1 MRKRINISVRWLPA
15 IASAVCSRRRSLRR
29 AHRFNTTV
37 PSQIMDQFRNQRIQ
51 WTTNVWVYANTL
63 FGILAVIEF
72 AWSAAV
78 MLLEKS
84 DLQSWTSALIRKLMW
99 IGAFYALLLNGR
111 IWIPAII
118 DSFTQIGQ
126 NAAGL
131 GALSP
136 SGVFMQGLSLAGA
149 LMDGASTSAFF
160 TNPGTSLAL
169 AFAALL
175 IVVSYTIITINF
187 IVTLV
192 ESYLVV
198 SVGFIFLGFG
208 GSRWTAPYTE
218 RYIGLAVSI
227 GIKIVLLYC
236 LISAGFGLSLG
247 WLDEAQGI
255 ATSARPAMTA
265 FDVMGGSLIFMMC
278 CWQIPKL
285 FAAVI
290 GGSPA
295 LTGGDLVATAAVVGG
310 AALAVGGAAAAGV
323 ARIGGR
329 RRQCGGGHRIC
340 GERRRRGLR
349 HTTAVASVGSVGAG
363 SSAGGGSVSP
373 PFVAVASSAANGG
386 GGADSRTRHQKFG
399 RRWFRARSDNS
410 QIASAWEFG
419 WERKRIEREHG
430 HAGAPPSASSA
441 LSSIGGEP
449 LAGSGFETQ
458 APQRG
463 FAPASSGQP
472 SQPLTGPTRFVFFD
486 RAAEQRAVTLSL
498 APSSVEAAPGGVA
511 DQRPGSSGVVSDVAS
526 VAEAWACAS
535 PSTASY
541 GEEERARSA
550 RVADQVRGLPARLGS
565 VPPMRRHMPRH
576 PEFQSITRSNG
587 GLMNLLRNAKYQSRS
602 FPYA

>member
-1 MRKRINISVRWLPA
+1 MLKRIDRALKQRAWALRWLPA
-15 IASAVCSRRRSLRR
+15 MAV
-29 AHRFNTTV
+29 AGMFVQVVWAQAGPPFNTTV
-37 PSQIMDQFRNQRIQ
+37 PSGIMDQFRNNRIE

-136 SGVFMQGLSLAGA
+136 SGIFMQGLSLAGA

-175 IVVSYTIITINF
+175 IVVSYTLITINF

-236 LISAGFGLSLG
+236 LISAGFNLSLG
-247 WLDEAQGI
+247 WLDEAQAIGT
-255 ATSARPAMTA
+255 AARPVMVA
-265 FDVMGGSLIFMMC
+265 FDVMGGALIFMMC

-323 ARIGGR
+323 GALA
-329 RRQCGGGHRIC
+329 GGG
-340 GERRRRGLR
+340 GGAAAGTGSAASAGGAGSST
-349 HTTAVASVGSVGAG
+349 TTAVASVGSVGAG
-363 SSAGGGSVSP
+363 SSGGGGSVSP
-373 PFVAVASSAANGG
+373 PSSPSKSSSASEGGVRRQPDPPSNGSG
-386 GGADSRTRHQKFG
+386 DGGAVEQQAVTSRLRGNTTRG
-399 RRWFRARSDNS
+399 DNVIS
-410 QIASAWEFG
+410 GTTAV
-419 WERKRIEREHG
+419 
-430 HAGAPPSASSA
+430 PVLPSVS

-458 APQRG
+458 PAQRG
-463 FAPASSGQP
+463 FTPASVNASDGVNASEPLLSSASTARTVGGGDSVVGGPAGASSP
-472 SQPLTGPTRFVFFD
+472 SDP
-486 RAAEQRAVTLSL
+486 AS
-498 APSSVEAAPGGVA
+498 
-511 DQRPGSSGVVSDVAS
+511 PGSSGVVSEVAS
-526 VAEAWACAS
+526 VGDADS
-535 PSTASY
+535 PNPQPPTTTKRKSAIT
-541 GEEERARSA
+541 RA
-550 RVADQVRGLPARLGS
+550 ADQVKGFRRRLGS
-565 VPPMRRHMPRH
+565 LPSDAAPHATPPRIPIEH
-576 PEFQSITRSNG
+576 EE
-587 GLMNLLRNAKYQSRS
+587 
-602 FPYA
+602 

>member
-1 MRKRINISVRWLPA
+1 MHQRLRWPA
-15 IASAVCSRRRSLRR
+15 VIAATCIF
-29 AHRFNTTV
+29 AAAAWAQNGPPFNTTV
-37 PSQIMDQFRNQRIQ
+37 PSQIMDQFRNNRIQ
-51 WTTNVWVYANTL
+51 WTANVWVYANSL
-63 FGILAVIEF
+63 FGILAIIEF

-84 DLQSWTSALIRKLMW
+84 DLQTWTSALVRKLMW

-136 SGVFMQGLSLAGA
+136 SGVFIQGLSLAGA
-149 LMDGASTSAFF
+149 LLDGASTSAFF
-160 TNPGTSLAL
+160 ANPGTSLAL
-169 AFAALL
+169 AFAALI
-175 IVVSYTIITINF
+175 IVVSFTIITINF

-236 LISAGFGLSLG
+236 LISAGFNLSIG
-247 WLDEAQGI
+247 WVDEAQSIG
-255 ATSARPAMTA
+255 AVARPVMVA

-295 LTGGDLVATAAVVGG
+295 LTGGDLIATGAVVGTAAV
-310 AALAVGGAAAAGV
+310 AVGGAAVAGVGALAGGGGGAAASTGSAAG
-323 ARIGGR
+323 AAGAGS
-329 RRQCGGGHRIC
+329 GT
-340 GERRRRGLR
+340 
-349 HTTAVASVGSVGAG
+349 TTAVARVGSVGSG
-363 SSAGGGSVSP
+363 VSGGGAVSP
-373 PFVAVASSAANGG
+373 PSSASIGSSSSEA
-386 GGADSRTRHQKFG
+386 AV
-399 RRWFRARSDNS
+399 RRQQPD
-410 QIASAWEFG
+410 
-419 WERKRIEREHG
+419 
-430 HAGAPPSASSA
+430 PPSSSHGAFAASDSPGAAPRAHANPVRRDSLPNEIVTTSTSPSISSA

-463 FAPASSGQP
+463 FAPSSMSVETGARSMSASSASRDSTNP
-472 SQPLTGPTRFVFFD
+472 ESPVNSSPTGGPDERSTP
-486 RAAEQRAVTLSL
+486 AVGGPGATSEV
-498 APSSVEAAPGGVA
+498 SS
-511 DQRPGSSGVVSDVAS
+511 VAS
-526 VAEAWACAS
+526 VAPATSQPPAQLARGRNRLTRAADFVTAFRRRIGS
-535 PSTASY
+535 LPSDAAPHAT
-541 GEEERARSA
+541 
-550 RVADQVRGLPARLGS
+550 
-565 VPPMRRHMPRH
+565 PPRMPIDH
-576 PEFQSITRSNG
+576 QE
-587 GLMNLLRNAKYQSRS
+587 
-602 FPYA
+602 

>member
-1 MRKRINISVRWLPA
+1 VLKRIHKSSRRLLLRWMPA
-15 IASAVCSRRRSLRR
+15 IAIASLFVQAVF
-29 AHRFNTTV
+29 AQAGPPFNTTV
-37 PSQIMDQFRNQRIQ
+37 PSQIMDQFRNNRIL
-51 WTTNVWVYANTL
+51 WTTNVFVYANSL

-84 DLQSWTSALIRKLMW
+84 DLQTWTSALIRKLMW

-136 SGVFMQGLSLAGA
+136 SGIFIQGLSIAGA

-175 IVVSYTIITINF
+175 IVVSYTLITINF

-218 RYIGLAVSI
+218 RYIGFAVSI

-236 LISAGFGLSLG
+236 LISAGFDLSQG
-247 WLDEAQGI
+247 WLDEAQAI
-255 ATSARPAMTA
+255 AASSRPVMTA

-310 AALAVGGAAAAGV
+310 AALAVGGAAVAGAGALVGGGSSAAAGTGS
-323 ARIGGR
+323 AASAGGA
-329 RRQCGGGHRIC
+329 GSST
-340 GERRRRGLR
+340 
-349 HTTAVASVGSVGAG
+349 TTAVANVGSVGAG

-373 PFVAVASSAANGG
+373 PSSPSPGSSANGAG
-386 GGADSRTRHQKFG
+386 ARSQPDPPSNGSGDGGAAADPPISR
-399 RRWFRARSDNS
+399 S
-410 QIASAWEFG
+410 QPRGNTSRGENVSSGSTAAP
-419 WERKRIEREHG
+419 
-430 HAGAPPSASSA
+430 APPSVSSA

-458 APQRG
+458 PVQRG
-463 FAPASSGQP
+463 FAPASVSAGDGGSAPGAGPGSRSGP
-472 SQPLTGPTRFVFFD
+472 SSPSIVRGGASGDVV
-486 RAAEQRAVTLSL
+486 ASSSMEGA
-498 APSSVEAAPGGVA
+498 APSNSP
-511 DQRPGSSGVVSDVAS
+511 DPGSFRVVSDIAS
-526 VAEAWACAS
+526 VANAS
-535 PSTASY
+535 PASPQPPTTAT
-541 GEEERARSA
+541 GRNALTRA
-550 RVADQVRGLPARLGS
+550 ADQVRSFQRRLPSDAAPHAT
-565 VPPMRRHMPRH
+565 PPRIPIEH
-576 PEFQSITRSNG
+576 EE
-587 GLMNLLRNAKYQSRS
+587 
-602 FPYA
+602 

>member
-1 MRKRINISVRWLPA
+1 MSERTYTFRTRSASALRWLPVA
-15 IASAVCSRRRSLRR
+15 AVASLVVQAVW
-29 AHRFNTTV
+29 AQQGPGFNTTV

-51 WTTNVWVYANTL
+51 WTANVWVYANSL

-118 DSFTQIGQ
+118 DSFTQLGQ
-126 NAAGL
+126 SAAGV
-131 GALSP
+131 GSLSP
-136 SGVFMQGLSLAGA
+136 SGVFMQGLGIAGA
-149 LMDGASTSAFF
+149 LLDGASTSAFF
-160 TNPGTSLAL
+160 TNPGTSFSL

-175 IVVSYTIITINF
+175 IVVSYTVITVNF

-198 SVGFIFLGFG
+198 SVGFVFLGFG

-236 LISAGFGLSLG
+236 LISAGFGLSVG
-247 WLDEAQGI
+247 WLNEAQAVG
-255 ATSARPAMTA
+255 TSSRPAMNA

-295 LTGGDLVATAAVVGG
+295 LTGGDLIATAAAVGSAGLAAGG
-310 AALAVGGAAAAGV
+310 AAFAGAGLLAGGGGAAVGAGSAAG
-323 ARIGGR
+323 A
-329 RRQCGGGHRIC
+329 GGG
-340 GERRRRGLR
+340 GFSG
-349 HTTAVASVGSVGAG
+349 TNAVASVGSTGPG
-363 SSAGGGSVSP
+363 PLRGGSVAPPSSP
-373 PFVAVASSAANGG
+373 SQGSAVG
-386 GGADSRTRHQKFG
+386 GGATRVQPDPP
-399 RRWFRARSDNS
+399 AN
-410 QIASAWEFG
+410 
-419 WERKRIEREHG
+419 G
-430 HAGAPPSASSA
+430 H

-458 APQRG
+458 SAQSG
-463 FAPASSGQP
+463 FASASIP
-472 SQPLTGPTRFVFFD
+472 
-486 RAAEQRAVTLSL
+486 
-498 APSSVEAAPGGVA
+498 
-511 DQRPGSSGVVSDVAS
+511 AS
-526 VAEAWACAS
+526 VASPADGSTPGAAS
-535 PSTASY
+535 SVTRGQGSSAAVSAVPRPPAAKGSTQFS
-541 GEEERARSA
+541 RA
-550 RVADQVRGLPARLGS
+550 ADHMRAFQRRLGS
-565 VPPMRRHMPRH
+565 IPSDAAPHATPPRIPIDHA
-576 PEFQSITRSNG
+576 E
-587 GLMNLLRNAKYQSRS
+587 
-602 FPYA
+602 

>member
-1 MRKRINISVRWLPA
+1 LAA
-15 IASAVCSRRRSLRR
+15 IAAASFFAQTVF
-29 AHRFNTTV
+29 AQAGPPFNTTV
-37 PSQIMDQFRNQRIQ
+37 PSQIMDQFRNSRIL
-51 WTTNVWVYANTL
+51 WTTNVFVYANAL

-84 DLQSWTSALIRKLMW
+84 DLQTWTSALIRKLMW

-111 IWIPAII
+111 LWIPAII

-136 SGVFMQGLSLAGA
+136 SGVFIQGLSIAGA

-175 IVVSYTIITINF
+175 IVISYTLITINF
-187 IVTLV
+187 IVTFV

-227 GIKIVLLYC
+227 GIKVVLLYC
-236 LISAGFGLSLG
+236 LISAGFDLSQA
-247 WLDEAQGI
+247 WLDEAQAI
-255 ATSARPAMTA
+255 AASSRPVMTA

-295 LTGGDLVATAAVVGG
+295 LTGGDLVATTAVVGG
-310 AALAVGGAAAAGV
+310 AALAVGGAAVAGAGALMGGGSSAAAGTGS
-323 ARIGGR
+323 AASAGGA
-329 RRQCGGGHRIC
+329 GSSS
-340 GERRRRGLR
+340 
-349 HTTAVASVGSVGAG
+349 TAAVASVGSVGPG
-363 SSAGGGSVSP
+363 SSSGGGTVSP
-373 PFVAVASSAANGG
+373 PSPASPGSNASGSGTRRQPEPPSSGPGETLAA
-386 GGADSRTRHQKFG
+386 DPPI
-399 RRWFRARSDNS
+399 ARSQPRGNTPRGENVS
-410 QIASAWEFG
+410 SGSAL
-419 WERKRIEREHG
+419 
-430 HAGAPPSASSA
+430 APAPPSFSSA

-449 LAGSGFETQ
+449 LAGSGFEVQ
-458 APQRG
+458 PVQRG
-463 FAPASSGQP
+463 FAQASFGATDGSPAPGGRPGPGPSSPSTAPGGASSGVV
-472 SQPLTGPTRFVFFD
+472 TNGPVEGT
-486 RAAEQRAVTLSL
+486 A
-498 APSSVEAAPGGVA
+498 APSNSPN
-511 DQRPGSSGVVSDVAS
+511 PGSSGVVSDVAS
-526 VAEAWACAS
+526 VGNANPAS
-535 PSTASY
+535 PLPPEAGKGRNALT
-541 GEEERARSA
+541 RA
-550 RVADQVRGLPARLGS
+550 ADQL
-565 VPPMRRHMPRH
+565 
-576 PEFQSITRSNG
+576 
-587 GLMNLLRNAKYQSRS
+587 RS
-602 FPYA
+602 FQRRLPSDAAPHATPPRIPIEHEE

>member
-1 MRKRINISVRWLPA
+1 MSGQIHKSLKGSASPLRWLP
-15 IASAVCSRRRSLRR
+15 IAAAATLFIQV
-29 AHRFNTTV
+29 AWAQQGPGFNTTV
-37 PSQIMDQFRNQRIQ
+37 PSQIMDQFRNERIQ
-51 WTTNVWVYANTL
+51 WTTNVWVYANAL

-84 DLQSWTSALIRKLMW
+84 DLQTWTSALVRKLMW

-136 SGVFMQGLSLAGA
+136 SGVFIQGLSLAGA

-175 IVVSYTIITINF
+175 IVISYTLITINF

-227 GIKIVLLYC
+227 GIKILLLYC

-247 WLDEAQGI
+247 WLDEAQAI

-310 AALAVGGAAAAGV
+310 AALAVGGAAVAGVGALAGGGSSAAAGTGS
-323 ARIGGR
+323 AASAGGA
-329 RRQCGGGHRIC
+329 GSGT
-340 GERRRRGLR
+340 
-349 HTTAVASVGSVGAG
+349 TTAVASVGSVGSG

-373 PFVAVASSAANGG
+373 PSSPSPTPSSTANGG
-386 GGADSRTRHQKFG
+386 TARRQPDPPSNGSGDGGAVDPPI
-399 RRWFRARSDNS
+399 ARS
-410 QIASAWEFG
+410 QA
-419 WERKRIEREHG
+419 RENMARG
-430 HAGAPPSASSA
+430 QSMSSGSPATQAAPPSVSSA

-458 APQRG
+458 SAQRG
-463 FAPASSGQP
+463 FAPVSVSASDVTTTRG
-472 SQPLTGPTRFVFFD
+472 TGPSSSATVRSETSSD
-486 RAAEQRAVTLSL
+486 AVASGSMEGA
-498 APSSVEAAPGGVA
+498 APSSATGPV
-511 DQRPGSSGVVSDVAS
+511 SSGVVSDVAS
-526 VAEAWACAS
+526 VGSAGNAS
-535 PSTASY
+535 TQPLPTAKGKSSLT
-541 GEEERARSA
+541 RA
-550 RVADQVRGLPARLGS
+550 ADQVRGLRRRIGS
-565 VPPMRRHMPRH
+565 LPSDAAPHATPPRIPIEH
-576 PEFQSITRSNG
+576 EE
-587 GLMNLLRNAKYQSRS
+587 
-602 FPYA
+602 

>member
-1 MRKRINISVRWLPA
+1 VA
-15 IASAVCSRRRSLRR
+15 IACLSIQVVYGQQGPG
-29 AHRFNTTV
+29 FNTTV

-51 WTTNVWVYANTL
+51 WTTNVWVYANAL

-84 DLQSWTSALIRKLMW
+84 DLQSWTSALVRKLMW

-149 LMDGASTSAFF
+149 LMDGASSSAFF

-175 IVVSYTIITINF
+175 IVISYTLITINF

-247 WLDEAQGI
+247 WLDEAQAI
-255 ATSARPAMTA
+255 ASSTRPAMTA

-295 LTGGDLVATAAVVGG
+295 LTGGDLVATAAVVGS
-310 AALAVGGAAAAGV
+310 AALAVGGAAVAGVGALAGGGSAAAG
-323 ARIGGR
+323 AGSAASAGGA
-329 RRQCGGGHRIC
+329 GSTT
-340 GERRRRGLR
+340 
-349 HTTAVASVGSVGAG
+349 TTAVASVGSVGSG

-373 PFVAVASSAANGG
+373 PSPSSVGSAANGG
-386 GGADSRTRHQKFG
+386 GA
-399 RRWFRARSDNS
+399 RRQPD
-410 QIASAWEFG
+410 
-419 WERKRIEREHG
+419 
-430 HAGAPPSASSA
+430 PPSNSSGDGGTVDPPVAASRLHQNSPNAENVSSRSSA
-441 LSSIGGEP
+441 SPALTSVSSTLSSIGGEP

-458 APQRG
+458 TPQRG
-463 FAPASSGQP
+463 F
-472 SQPLTGPTRFVFFD
+472 GPTMVSASG
-486 RAAEQRAVTLSL
+486 AATTTGQG
-498 APSSVEAAPGGVA
+498 APSPPVHGGMSGAVRASIEGAAPSNSTGAGNSEV
-511 DQRPGSSGVVSDVAS
+511 GSDVAS
-526 VAEAWACAS
+526 VGSAGPANPQQPTTTAKGKSGIARAAE
-535 PSTASY
+535 
-541 GEEERARSA
+541 
-550 RVADQVRGLPARLGS
+550 QVRGLRRRFGS
-565 VPPMRRHMPRH
+565 LPSDAAPHATPPRIPIDH
-576 PEFQSITRSNG
+576 EE
-587 GLMNLLRNAKYQSRS
+587 
-602 FPYA
+602 

>member
-1 MRKRINISVRWLPA
+1 MLTRTHRVSKNRTKQRAWALRWLLVM
-15 IASAVCSRRRSLRR
+15 AV
-29 AHRFNTTV
+29 AGVFAEAVWAQAGPPFNTTV
-37 PSQIMDQFRNQRIQ
+37 PSQIMDQFRNSRIQ

-136 SGVFMQGLSLAGA
+136 SGVFIQGLSLAGA

-175 IVVSYTIITINF
+175 IVVSFTIITINF

-192 ESYLVV
+192 ESYIVV

-236 LISAGFGLSLG
+236 LISAGFNLSLG
-247 WLDEAQGI
+247 WLDEAQAIGT
-255 ATSARPAMTA
+255 AARPVMVA
-265 FDVMGGSLIFMMC
+265 FDVMGGALIFMMC

-323 ARIGGR
+323 GALA
-329 RRQCGGGHRIC
+329 GGG
-340 GERRRRGLR
+340 GGAAAG
-349 HTTAVASVGSVGAG
+349 TGSAASAGGAGSNTATAVASVGSVGAG

-373 PFVAVASSAANGG
+373 PSSPSPSPGSVTNGG
-386 GGADSRTRHQKFG
+386 GV
-399 RRWFRARSDNS
+399 RRQPDPPSNGSGDGGLVIDPP
-410 QIASAWEFG
+410 IASSH
-419 WERKRIEREHG
+419 RHG
-430 HAGAPPSASSA
+430 SPARGESGSAVTLGPPSTASSA
-441 LSSIGGEP
+441 LSSMGGEP

-458 APQRG
+458 PVQRG
-463 FAPASSGQP
+463 FASASFRANDEGTTAGVPP
-472 SQPLTGPTRFVFFD
+472 SPSSSAPGARGRESVVSADSVET
-486 RAAEQRAVTLSL
+486 
-498 APSSVEAAPGGVA
+498 APSGSAGPGG
-511 DQRPGSSGVVSDVAS
+511 SSVVSDITS
-526 VAEAWACAS
+526 VGSAGPTNPQPPGTARTK
-535 PSTASY
+535 STLS
-541 GEEERARSA
+541 RA
-550 RVADQVRGLPARLGS
+550 VDQVRGMRRRLGQIPS
-565 VPPMRRHMPRH
+565 DTAPHATPPRMPIEH
-576 PEFQSITRSNG
+576 EE
-587 GLMNLLRNAKYQSRS
+587 
-602 FPYA
+602 

>member
-1 MRKRINISVRWLPA
+1 VFKEIRKSSNGWAAALRWLA
-15 IASAVCSRRRSLRR
+15 FAAAASLSLQVIW
-29 AHRFNTTV
+29 AQAGPGFNTTV
-37 PSQIMDQFRNQRIQ
+37 PSQIMDQFRNQRIL

-63 FGILAVIEF
+63 FGVLAVIEF

-136 SGVFMQGLSLAGA
+136 SGVFMQGLFLAGA
-149 LMDGASTSAFF
+149 LLDGASTSNFF
-160 TNPGTSLAL
+160 SNPGASLAL
-169 AFAALL
+169 AFAALI
-175 IVVSYTIITINF
+175 IVISYTLITINF

-227 GIKIVLLYC
+227 GIKILLLYC

-247 WLDEAQGI
+247 WVDEAQSI
-255 ATSARPAMTA
+255 AASTRPVMTA

-310 AALAVGGAAAAGV
+310 AALAVGGAAVAGVSALAGGGSAAAGTGS
-323 ARIGGR
+323 AASAGGA
-329 RRQCGGGHRIC
+329 GSST
-340 GERRRRGLR
+340 
-349 HTTAVASVGSVGAG
+349 TTAVAGVGSVGSG

-373 PFVAVASSAANGG
+373 PSPSSSASAVNGAGTRRQPDPPSSGSGDG
-386 GGADSRTRHQKFG
+386 GGAVDPPIAGSRRGTTSRG
-399 RRWFRARSDNS
+399 ANVSS
-410 QIASAWEFG
+410 GSA
-419 WERKRIEREHG
+419 
-430 HAGAPPSASSA
+430 AAQSPPSVASA

-449 LAGSGFETQ
+449 LAGSGFESQ
-458 APQRG
+458 AAQRG
-463 FAPASSGQP
+463 FAPASVNASDGGTA
-472 SQPLTGPTRFVFFD
+472 TGSV
-486 RAAEQRAVTLSL
+486 
-498 APSSVEAAPGGVA
+498 PSSPSPAPRGTSGDGMASSSIEGAASSNSTSPE
-511 DQRPGSSGVVSDVAS
+511 SSGVVSDVTS
-526 VAEAWACAS
+526 VGSAG
-535 PSTASY
+535 PTNPQPPPTAKGKSALA
-541 GEEERARSA
+541 RAA
-550 RVADQVRGLPARLGS
+550 NQVRGFRRRLASLPSDAAPHAT
-565 VPPMRRHMPRH
+565 PPRIPIDH
-576 PEFQSITRSNG
+576 EE
-587 GLMNLLRNAKYQSRS
+587 
-602 FPYA
+602 

>member
-1 MRKRINISVRWLPA
+1 
-15 IASAVCSRRRSLRR
+15 
-29 AHRFNTTV
+29 
-37 PSQIMDQFRNQRIQ
+37 MDQFRNQRIQ
-51 WTTNVWVYANTL
+51 WTTNVWVYANAL

-84 DLQSWTSALIRKLMW
+84 DLQSWTSALVRKLMW

-175 IVVSYTIITINF
+175 IVVSYTLITINF

-247 WLDEAQGI
+247 WLDEAQAI

-310 AALAVGGAAAAGV
+310 AALAVGGAAVAGVGALAGGGSAAAGTGS
-323 ARIGGR
+323 AASAGGA
-329 RRQCGGGHRIC
+329 GSGT
-340 GERRRRGLR
+340 
-349 HTTAVASVGSVGAG
+349 TTAVASVGSVGSG

-373 PFVAVASSAANGG
+373 PSSPSPSSTANGG
-386 GGADSRTRHQKFG
+386 GARRQPDPPSNGSGDGGALDPPI
-399 RRWFRARSDNS
+399 ARSQPRGNTARGENVS
-410 QIASAWEFG
+410 SGSPATQA
-419 WERKRIEREHG
+419 
-430 HAGAPPSASSA
+430 APPSVSSA

-449 LAGSGFETQ
+449 LVGSGFETQ
-458 APQRG
+458 PAQRG
-463 FAPASSGQP
+463 FAPASVSA
-472 SQPLTGPTRFVFFD
+472 SDVATTRG
-486 RAAEQRAVTLSL
+486 AG
-498 APSSVEAAPGGVA
+498 PSSPSTVRSGTSSDVVANGSMEGAAPVSSTS
-511 DQRPGSSGVVSDVAS
+511 PGSSGVVSDVAS
-526 VAEAWACAS
+526 VGSAGNVN
-535 PSTASY
+535 PQPLPTAKGKSALT
-541 GEEERARSA
+541 RA
-550 RVADQVRGLPARLGS
+550 ADQVRGFRRRLGS
-565 VPPMRRHMPRH
+565 LPSDAAPHATPPRIPIEH
-576 PEFQSITRSNG
+576 EE
-587 GLMNLLRNAKYQSRS
+587 
-602 FPYA
+602 

>member
-1 MRKRINISVRWLPA
+1 MLKRIRRAFRTVSKQGTWALRWLPVM
-15 IASAVCSRRRSLRR
+15 AV
-29 AHRFNTTV
+29 AGMFVQVVWAQAGPPFNTTV
-37 PSQIMDQFRNQRIQ
+37 PSGIMDQFRNNRIQ

-175 IVVSYTIITINF
+175 IVVSYTLITINF

-236 LISAGFGLSLG
+236 LISAGFNLSLG
-247 WLDEAQGI
+247 WLDEAQAIG
-255 ATSARPAMTA
+255 TSARPVMVA
-265 FDVMGGSLIFMMC
+265 FDVMGGALIFMMC

-310 AALAVGGAAAAGV
+310 AALAVGGAAVAGVGALAGGGGSAAAGTGS
-323 ARIGGR
+323 AASAGGA
-329 RRQCGGGHRIC
+329 GSS
-340 GERRRRGLR
+340 
-349 HTTAVASVGSVGAG
+349 TTSAVANVGSVGAG

-373 PFVAVASSAANGG
+373 PPSPSPSSSTNDGGMRRQPDPPSNGSGDGGAANQQGVTTRMGG
-386 GGADSRTRHQKFG
+386 NRTT
-399 RRWFRARSDNS
+399 
-410 QIASAWEFG
+410 
-419 WERKRIEREHG
+419 HG
-430 HAGAPPSASSA
+430 ENVSSGNTAVPVPPSVSSA

-458 APQRG
+458 PPQRG
-463 FAPASSGQP
+463 FAPASVNAGH
-472 SQPLTGPTRFVFFD
+472 
-486 RAAEQRAVTLSL
+486 AVTAPTPFLSSPVTAGT
-498 APSSVEAAPGGVA
+498 APDGDSVASNPVGPSRPSDAAS
-511 DQRPGSSGVVSDVAS
+511 PGSSGVVSEVAS
-526 VAEAWACAS
+526 VGEASSANPQPPTPAKGKS
-535 PSTASY
+535 AIT
-541 GEEERARSA
+541 RAT
-550 RVADQVRGLPARLGS
+550 DQVKGLRRRLGS
-565 VPPMRRHMPRH
+565 LPSDAAPHATPPRMPIEH
-576 PEFQSITRSNG
+576 EE
-587 GLMNLLRNAKYQSRS
+587 
-602 FPYA
+602 

>member
-1 MRKRINISVRWLPA
+1 MRCAVWLRIYKSLRRWLPMMA
-15 IASAVCSRRRSLRR
+15 IASLFVAAAFAQVGPP
-29 AHRFNTTV
+29 FNTTV
-37 PSQIMDQFRNQRIQ
+37 PSQIMDQFRSERAQ
-51 WTTNVWVYANTL
+51 WTANVFAYANTL

-78 MLLEKS
+78 MLLEKT
-84 DLQSWTSALIRKLMW
+84 DLQSWTSALVRKLMW

-136 SGVFMQGLSLAGA
+136 TGVFIQGLALAGA

-175 IVVSYTIITINF
+175 IVVSYTLITINF

-236 LISAGFGLSLG
+236 LISAGLGLSNG
-247 WLDEAQGI
+247 WLNEAQVI
-255 ATSARPAMTA
+255 SASARPVMTA

-310 AALAVGGAAAAGV
+310 AALAVGGAAVAGAGALMGGGGSAAAGTGS
-323 ARIGGR
+323 AASAGGA
-329 RRQCGGGHRIC
+329 GSST
-340 GERRRRGLR
+340 
-349 HTTAVASVGSVGAG
+349 TTAIANVGSVGAG
-363 SSAGGGSVSP
+363 SSAG
-373 PFVAVASSAANGG
+373 
-386 GGADSRTRHQKFG
+386 
-399 RRWFRARSDNS
+399 
-410 QIASAWEFG
+410 
-419 WERKRIEREHG
+419 
-430 HAGAPPSASSA
+430 
-441 LSSIGGEP
+441 
-449 LAGSGFETQ
+449 
-458 APQRG
+458 
-463 FAPASSGQP
+463 
-472 SQPLTGPTRFVFFD
+472 
-486 RAAEQRAVTLSL
+486 
-498 APSSVEAAPGGVA
+498 
-511 DQRPGSSGVVSDVAS
+511 
-526 VAEAWACAS
+526 
-535 PSTASY
+535 
-541 GEEERARSA
+541 
-550 RVADQVRGLPARLGS
+550 
-565 VPPMRRHMPRH
+565 
-576 PEFQSITRSNG
+576 
-587 GLMNLLRNAKYQSRS
+587 
-602 FPYA
+602 